1 MKSFGSTQEIRLFM
15 GFPAIEDLC
24 RELTGAGCS
33 SAKAFQVH
41 SGRKSSSR
49 LWICEIDESLA
60 EVSCSIFT
68 VLRMLWSVGLKKS
81 GAMTCPTVPVS
92 CSLSVVT
99 TIFSV
104 LRMFCLLV
112 C

>member
-1 MKSFGSTQEIRLFM
+1 MKSGRSTQEIRLFM

-68 VLRMLWSVGLKKS
+68 VLRMLWSVGLKKIRSCDLFLVFGSKES
-81 GAMTCPTVPVS
+81 GVVS
-92 CSLSVVT
+92 
-99 TIFSV
+99 FFYV
-104 LRMFCLLV
+104 LLLLKNQEL
-112 C
+112 